1 MAQGLFRLGHSS
13 CGPAAL
19 GLEVKTRP
27 GTRTPPGPPGPRYI
41 PSALRLPG
49 RHDDSDSLSPRALLG
64 ILLPG
69 LVWLVYYL
77 AAYSARSRPAM
88 PAGTCPEPISPYI
101 PPYLSIRIFGLRYLQ
116 YGTANFRILQHYDT
130 RFCILYGSRTM
141 PGTKGLSPVI
151 LLCIARAAAA
161 PRPPEALATS
171 SLVVLTAARGAAAVA
186 ERAIPPASRAST
198 SNRCQA
204 KRYGGH
210 SDFTLPERLRPHAP
224 TQWHFFMLLKRFAWR
239 SAEQLTF
246 VDLGAMAAAGHNS
259 NESDATLWLTQSAFG
274 AFPGSVL
281 AVDAVPGSV
290 QVVQSL
296 LESRSRGR
304 HRVKAVLGAVSNT
317 DGLDLDFSAHE
328 LIADMVCQCYYAGNK
343 LRYQMKL
350 RKLRQYQSERST
362 TCNTH
367 PRIPRLCYKST
378 F

>member
-1 MAQGLFRLGHSS
+1 ME
-13 CGPAAL
+13 AARCQA
-19 GLEVKTRP
+19 K
-27 GTRTPPGPPGPRYI
+27 
-41 PSALRLPG
+41 A
-49 RHDDSDSLSPRALLG
+49 
-64 ILLPG
+64 
-69 LVWLVYYL
+69 
-77 AAYSARSRPAM
+77 
-88 PAGTCPEPISPYI
+88 
-101 PPYLSIRIFGLRYLQ
+101 F
-116 YGTANFRILQHYDT
+116 
-130 RFCILYGSRTM
+130 
-141 PGTKGLSPVI
+141 SPVI

-161 PRPPEALATS
+161 KPRPPEALATS
-171 SLVVLTAARGAAAVA
+171 SLVVLTAARLVDTARGAAAVA

-210 SDFTLPERLRPHAP
+210 SDFSLPERLRPHAP

>member
-1 MAQGLFRLGHSS
+1 ME
-13 CGPAAL
+13 AARCQA
-19 GLEVKTRP
+19 K
-27 GTRTPPGPPGPRYI
+27 
-41 PSALRLPG
+41 AF
-49 RHDDSDSLSPRALLG
+49 SPL
-64 ILLPG
+64 
-69 LVWLVYYL
+69 
-77 AAYSARSRPAM
+77 
-88 PAGTCPEPISPYI
+88 
-101 PPYLSIRIFGLRYLQ
+101 
-116 YGTANFRILQHYDT
+116 
-130 RFCILYGSRTM
+130 
-141 PGTKGLSPVI
+141 I

-161 PRPPEALATS
+161 KPPEALATS

-186 ERAIPPASRAST
+186 EPAIPAASRAST

-210 SDFTLPERLRPHAP
+210 SDFTLPEHLRPHAP

-378 F
+378 V

>member
-1 MAQGLFRLGHSS
+1 
-13 CGPAAL
+13 
-19 GLEVKTRP
+19 
-27 GTRTPPGPPGPRYI
+27 
-41 PSALRLPG
+41 
-49 RHDDSDSLSPRALLG
+49 
-64 ILLPG
+64 
-69 LVWLVYYL
+69 
-77 AAYSARSRPAM
+77 
-88 PAGTCPEPISPYI
+88 
-101 PPYLSIRIFGLRYLQ
+101 
-116 YGTANFRILQHYDT
+116 
-130 RFCILYGSRTM
+130 M

-161 PRPPEALATS
+161 PRPPEALATG

>member
-1 MAQGLFRLGHSS
+1 ME
-13 CGPAAL
+13 AARCQA
-19 GLEVKTRP
+19 K
-27 GTRTPPGPPGPRYI
+27 
-41 PSALRLPG
+41 A
-49 RHDDSDSLSPRALLG
+49 
-64 ILLPG
+64 
-69 LVWLVYYL
+69 
-77 AAYSARSRPAM
+77 
-88 PAGTCPEPISPYI
+88 
-101 PPYLSIRIFGLRYLQ
+101 F
-116 YGTANFRILQHYDT
+116 
-130 RFCILYGSRTM
+130 
-141 PGTKGLSPVI
+141 SPVI

-186 ERAIPPASRAST
+186 ERAMPPASRAST

-378 F
+378 V